1 MTTYDFYVDAD
12 WSALSH
18 WWPLFEAQDEP
29 DKNTPPDM
37 TRSTSSPTSTLI
49 NTPEMQ
55 PMPMSCSSTPSG
67 LCRVQ
72 GLASCLQ
79 AMDDKTFTW
88 NFKSLSATALDRA
101 LMQGPHFV
109 SMSHSCCGNT
119 LLSLVAAQGCSV
131 DAMGFLLSRT
141 RFREEHGYRIS
152 DFVEELGRAMFT
164 LVTNSRTRCVG
175 NCLFGDGKKCLYL
188 LLRAATLSS
197 YAKTNWYHTGKMRTW
212 LLKIFEDACTWNSAP
227 DANAD
232 PELGD
237 TKTSYP
243 APIPAL
249 LDFAECIIELPD
261 YHNGPD
267 GLFDATLWTGILK
280 CLWAHG
286 RITKGTLTRVTNV
299 TLRLVSLGASKE
311 IELPRAIKG
320 GNFLACIKSGLSPD
334 EGADPNLDDID
345 VMIDEKHV
353 RPTTVTDSLLAIK
366 SDLLLRRRQ
375 ENILKLQKII
385 LGADSPSPA
394 GPAATVMEV
403 ATDADLSDT
412 EAQPNDSTENDDALS
427 SVSHVSQASR
437 QSANRSNEDLE

>member
-1 MTTYDFYVDAD
+1 MTTHEFYADAD
-12 WSALSH
+12 WSSLSR

-37 TRSTSSPTSTLI
+37 TCSTNSPTSTLI
-49 NTPEMQ
+49 NSPEMQ
-55 PMPMSCSSTPSG
+55 PMPVSCSSTPSG
-67 LCRVQ
+67 HCRVQ

-79 AMDDKTFTW
+79 ALDDKTFTW
-88 NFKSLSATALDRA
+88 NLKSLSATVLDRA
-101 LMQGPHFV
+101 LIQDPHFV

-119 LLSLVAAQGCSV
+119 LLSLVAAQGRSV
-131 DAMGFLLSRT
+131 DTMGFLLSRT

-152 DFVEELGRAMFT
+152 DFVEELGKAMVT

-175 NCLFGDGKKCLYL
+175 NCLSGDGKKCLYL
-188 LLRAATLSS
+188 LLRAATLNS
-197 YAKTNWYHTGKMRTW
+197 YAKTNWYHTGKMRAW
-212 LLKIFEDACTWNSAP
+212 ILKNFEDACTWKSAP
-227 DANAD
+227 AANAD

-280 CLWAHG
+280 CLWTHG

-299 TLRLVSLGASKE
+299 TLRLLSLGASKE

-320 GNFLACIKSGLSPD
+320 GNFLACIKSSLSPD

-353 RPTTVTDSLLAIK
+353 RPTSVTDSFLAIE

-375 ENILKLQKII
+375 ENIVKLQTVI
-385 LGADSPSPA
+385 LGADSTSSA

-403 ATDADLSDT
+403 AIDADLGGT
-412 EAQPNDSTENDDALS
+412 EAQSNDSTENDDVLS
-427 SVSHVSQASR
+427 SVSYVSQESG
-437 QSANRSNEDLE
+437 QGANRSNEDLE